1 MREHPRAKHYSSARD
16 ARLRAKLCTM
26 PLLRHAHNP
35 MVAVFRIS
43 RASRRKRRSCQ
54 ESRFVTTAYPS
65 RGREHEREI
74 PHHRKFNLDAWNKM
88 VQKKIVAI
96 SFEEGVVFRVEDQL
110 FKNSLHRA
118 TTPGRAVISW
128 YWSIFHYSPRLF
140 HLFFQEHVVVQ
151 TNWAHPRA
159 IILEVF
165 RARVFAR
172 TLLFVFVV
180 TSTRMLFLLVF
191 SNYVEDYC

>member
-1 MREHPRAKHYSSARD
+1 VTLTAAPLQVSKRDLRYTYSTVAPARD

-26 PLLRHAHNP
+26 TLLRHAHNP

-110 FKNSLHRA
+110 FKIASSCHNAWTGCNIMILKHFPLSPTPLSSLLSR
-118 TTPGRAVISW
+118 TCRGTDKLGTPTC
-128 YWSIFHYSPRLF
+128 H
-140 HLFFQEHVVVQ
+140 
-151 TNWAHPRA
+151 HP
-159 IILEVF
+159 
-165 RARVFAR
+165 
-172 TLLFVFVV
+172 
-180 TSTRMLFLLVF
+180 
-191 SNYVEDYC
+191 